1 MLAAACFFEMQ
12 PPRLVHGMTDKFIAR
27 LPYVSTWAT
36 RVGQL
41 TGLPQH
47 ARRLLNDER
56 LLMVFPEGAAGTA
69 KLYKQR
75 SELVRFGTGFVRLAL
90 ETGCPISPTAVLGA
104 ADAVPTVAN
113 ATWLGRVLG
122 VPYVP
127 VTPYLLPLPLPAR
140 LSIRFGAPLHFAGN
154 GQEDDRAIAEL
165 VDQVK
170 AAILGLIG
178 QGKIT
183 EATE

>member
-1 MLAAACFFEMQ
+1 
-12 PPRLVHGMTDKFIAR
+12 
-27 LPYVSTWAT
+27 
-36 RVGQL
+36 
-41 TGLPQH
+41 
-47 ARRLLNDER
+47 
-56 LLMVFPEGAAGTA
+56 
-69 KLYKQR
+69 
-75 SELVRFGTGFVRLAL
+75 
-90 ETGCPISPTAVLGA
+90 
-104 ADAVPTVAN
+104 
-113 ATWLGRVLG
+113 LG